1 MSGLLSFGALRAVS
15 EVASSAI
22 EAIGQKT
29 SSIVESASRG
39 SFANVL
45 AGTSTDTDSVPA
57 GSVAGGESTTIGEIR
72 EKLSGV
78 IESVLEAM
86 GVAADPALRFVAG
99 SDGLMHLETPHPR
112 AAEIEA
118 NLRDDEAVGTLAARL
133 TRSELASDRTL
144 VLHSVTER

>member
-1 MSGLLSFGALRAVS
+1 MRAVS

-29 SSIVESASRG
+29 SSLVESASRG
-39 SFANVL
+39 SFASVL
-45 AGTSTDTDSVPA
+45 AGTSAEADATPTDSASA
-57 GSVAGGESTTIGEIR
+57 GELTTIGEIR

-78 IESVLEAM
+78 IESVLDAM
-86 GVAADPALRFVAG
+86 GVTADPALRFVAG
-99 SDGLMHLETPHPR
+99 SDGMMHLETPHPR

-118 NLRDDEAVGTLAARL
+118 NLRDDEAVRNMAAKL

-144 VLHSVTER
+144 VLHSVAGL

>member
-29 SSIVESASRG
+29 LSMVESASRG

-45 AGTSTDTDSVPA
+45 AGTSSDTDSVPA
-57 GSVAGGESTTIGEIR
+57 DSVAAGESTTISEIR

-78 IESVLEAM
+78 IESVLQSM
-86 GVAADPALRFVAG
+86 GVTADPALRFVAG
-99 SDGLMHLETPHPR
+99 SDGLMHLETSHPR

-118 NLRDDEAVGTLAARL
+118 NLRDDEAVRTLAAKL
-133 TRSELASDRTL
+133 TQTELASDRTL